1 MAQSN
6 QRLGSG
12 SGGLSGP
19 AAARAADTALN
30 AMTQELQK
38 LQESLVAQLAQ
49 DIQWLQQEKE
59 RLVREI
65 ETLRAEHQQAFSR
78 QELLRQQQWAKK
90 LAQVI
95 AAHLQHRLSEE
106 LHQLAAQTTA
116 TAQASAT
123 PAHSNGY
130 SERAYQMIASL
141 DATLNTTFQSLE
153 QDLSSYQSALS
164 QQLSRMHNLEQ
175 QGEAILTALVNRL
188 KAVLEE
194 EVAKLPTSSRFAPL
208 EDQRLAALPRVHA
221 TSPLENRAPID
232 WTAPPPPPFSS
243 RSYPPRPDPPLSP
256 AATEPPATV
265 PERSERAAPPPAVP
279 APQRLSPV
287 QVGLVLILLSSFFL
301 SLQNVVLRVILKP
314 QLVLGWFQ
322 WGGVISPS
330 FGNSLLI
337 LFLRVVLVLPV
348 LALLARGFYPHVWRD
363 LRQFLTARDR
373 TLQRNV
379 FGSGFCLFL
388 SQLFI
393 YIALGQIPTGIAIT
407 IFFIYPIV
415 TLFLSWAF
423 FGDRPTL
430 FRLGITAIVL
440 LGVGMIALSGGRT
453 GANSLSGIGLAA
465 AIGSGVA
472 FAFFVIYT
480 QSSTRRLNA
489 VAVTLVQ
496 FATIFFCSGLIL
508 ALVPLPN
515 TWAVRVN
522 SNQWPHLAI
531 GVLLLA
537 LTTLAGYLS
546 NNFGIRMAG
555 AARSAIVGATGPA
568 FTALLALILIGE
580 TLQRLQF
587 LGVILVTL
595 GVVALSFERLKSQSQ
610 TQTKPPR

>member
-12 SGGLSGP
+12 SGSLSGP

-49 DIQWLQQEKE
+49 DIQWLQLEKE

-65 ETLRAEHQQAFSR
+65 ETLRAEHQEAFTR

-90 LAQVI
+90 LAQAI

-106 LHQLAAQTTA
+106 LHQLAGQTPAPTN
-116 TAQASAT
+116 TSASAV
-123 PAHSNGY
+123 HSNGY
-130 SERAYQMIASL
+130 SDRAYQMIASL

-188 KAVLEE
+188 NAVLEE

-208 EDQRLAALPRVHA
+208 EDQRLAAIPRDR
-221 TSPLENRAPID
+221 PPID
-232 WTAPPPPPFSS
+232 WAAPPAPAPSS
-243 RSYPPRPDPPLSP
+243 RSYPPRPDPSPPL
-256 AATEPPATV
+256 AEPETLPQRER
-265 PERSERAAPPPAVP
+265 PEHP
-279 APQRLSPV
+279 APSVTPASATQRLSPV
-287 QVGLVLILLSSFFL
+287 QVGLLLILLSSFFL
-301 SLQNVVLRVILKP
+301 SLQNVVLRVILKERSIVG
-314 QLVLGWFQ
+314 LFQ
-322 WGGVISPS
+322 WGGIISPS
-330 FGNSLLI
+330 FGNSVLI

-348 LALLARGFYPHVWRD
+348 LALLARWFYPHVWRD

-373 TLQRNV
+373 TLQRTV

-407 IFFIYPIV
+407 LFFIYPIV

-430 FRLGITAIVL
+430 FRLGITAVVL

-453 GANSLSGIGLAA
+453 GANDLSGIGLAA
-465 AIGSGVA
+465 AIGSGIA

-480 QSSTRRLNA
+480 QSSTRKLNA

-496 FATIFFCSGLIL
+496 FATIFLCSGLIL
-508 ALVPLPN
+508 ALVPLPS

-522 SNQWPHLAI
+522 GNQWSNLVI

-537 LTTLAGYLS
+537 MTTLAGYLS

-580 TLQRLQF
+580 TLQRLQI
-587 LGVILVTL
+587 LGVVLVTL
-595 GVVALSFERLKSQSQ
+595 GVVALSFERLKGQSQ
-610 TQTKPPR
+610 TPPKTAR